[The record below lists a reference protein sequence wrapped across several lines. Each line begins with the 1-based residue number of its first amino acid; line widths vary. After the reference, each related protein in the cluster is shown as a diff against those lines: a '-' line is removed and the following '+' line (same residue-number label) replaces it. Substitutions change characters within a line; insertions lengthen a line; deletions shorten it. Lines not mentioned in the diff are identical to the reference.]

1 MNQLFLLK
9 GRPNELIGDQ
19 LCGRHLCGP
28 TYLSTSTGTF
38 HKYLAS
44 LSKTPMTSTEEL
56 DLLTPFL
63 PKRWRKV
70 ASPNPIFF
78 LELSQLGDTNQ
89 TRAAQFRRDLQK
101 FLDLDQELPPVPNV
115 RPIDRRSN
123 VKKNV
128 SNFEICSD
136 NHIPLRTELMK
147 ISRNASIWFR
157 DFFLQSEDVIVSS
170 QSYLEELFESWM
182 VDPCDSKLDG

>member
-1 MNQLFLLK
+1 MNQRFLLK

-19 LCGRHLCGP
+19 QCGRRICGP
-28 TYLSTSTGTF
+28 TFLSTSTGTF
-38 HKYLAS
+38 HKYLAA
-44 LSKTPMTSTEEL
+44 LSKTPMESTEEL
-56 DLLTPFL
+56 DLLNPFL
-63 PKRWRKV
+63 PKKFIKV

-89 TRAAQFRRDLQK
+89 TRAVQFRRDLQK
-101 FLDLDQELPPVPNV
+101 FLDLDQELPPVPTV

-128 SNFEICSD
+128 TKIKICSD

-170 QSYLEELFESWM
+170 QSYLEELLESWT
-182 VDPCDSKLDG
+182 VDPCGSKLGR